1 VKLFNKQS
9 QLLGGIYLNKGKV
22 GVTLGVFS
30 QLPVIVS
37 IIYFFSVRGP
47 EADIYRIITV
57 LTVLSFIGLITAGFS
72 SWISKGRMSK
82 LLIGLIGIIA
92 NLAVLA
98 VAFLL
103 LLAMGISEP

>member
-1 VKLFNKQS
+1 M
-9 QLLGGIYLNKGKV
+9 NKGKV
-22 GVTLGVFS
+22 GVILGIFS
-30 QLPVIVS
+30 LLPVIVS

-47 EADIYRIITV
+47 ETDIYRTITV
-57 LTVLSFIGLITAGFS
+57 LTVLSFIGLITAGLS
-72 SWISKGRMSK
+72 SWIPKGRMSK
-82 LLIGLIGIIA
+82 LLIGLMGIFA

>member
-1 VKLFNKQS
+1 MFNKQS

-37 IIYFFSVRGP
+37 IVYFFSVRGP

-57 LTVLSFIGLITAGFS
+57 LTVLSFIGLITAGF